1 MCLYAYAITQQG
13 TGDEVDEDG
22 WRHTSK
28 YVYMHLYASKT
39 ISNHT

>member
-1 MCLYAYAITQQG
+1 MCLYAYAITEHG
-13 TGDEVDEDG
+13 PGDEVNEDG

-28 YVYMHLYASKT
+28 YVDMHQKT